1 MTLFKVSFYGPNKI
15 LAQENVLL
23 IFSEIVLLAFVNHAL
38 VVKHASLPKIGAQ
51 VVKMELTWILLLK
64 NAMLVNLVI
73 METHQHGLVNLVTL
87 LAKDATD
94 LHLLIARNVSL
105 IFILQILSN
114 NVLLLVHPDLLATM

>member
-23 IFSEIVLLAFVNHAL
+23 IFSEIVLLVFVSHAL
-38 VVKHASLPKIGAQ
+38 VVKRVSLPKTGAQ

-64 NAMLVNLVI
+64 YVIIVKMVI

>member
-1 MTLFKVSFYGPNKI
+1 MTLIKVSFYGPNKI

-23 IFSEIVLLAFVNHAL
+23 IFSEIVLLAFVSHAL
-38 VVKHASLPKIGAQ
+38 VVKLASLPKTGAQ